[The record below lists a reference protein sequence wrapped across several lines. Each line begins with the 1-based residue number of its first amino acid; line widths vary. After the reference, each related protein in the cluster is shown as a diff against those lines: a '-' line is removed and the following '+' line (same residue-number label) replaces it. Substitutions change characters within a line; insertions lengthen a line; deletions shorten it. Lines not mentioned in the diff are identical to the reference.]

1 MKVSW
6 YISTFGGFQSIGVP
20 PKHPLVCGGIL
31 HLWNAHVNFFSFIC
45 PSSFQTWP
53 CRWGV
58 KDSQCP
64 GFSPVFWKSIGG
76 PSGTSGGVWTAV
88 SHGGKIGMSQGFHWD
103 FIGISLGFYWDFI
116 GILWVLK
123 LANGLQFRNKW
134 INLKI
139 VSGLILCVTPLIAGL
154 TWPLL
159 IAGVMPCYTPLQWA
173 TK

>member
-1 MKVSW
+1 MGFNG
-6 YISTFGGFQSIGVP
+6 IS
-20 PKHPLVCGGIL
+20 L
-31 HLWNAHVNFFSFIC
+31 
-45 PSSFQTWP
+45 
-53 CRWGV
+53 
-58 KDSQCP
+58 
-64 GFSPVFWKSIGG
+64 
-76 PSGTSGGVWTAV
+76 
-88 SHGGKIGMSQGFHWD
+88 D

-159 IAGVMPCYTPLQWA
+159 IAGVMPCYTPLQ
-173 TK
+173 

>member
-1 MKVSW
+1 MEIDENVMIYFHIWRFSIHWGTPKT
-6 YISTFGGFQSIGVP
+6 STR
-20 PKHPLVCGGIL
+20 LGGIL
-31 HLWNAHVNFFSFIC
+31 HLWNAHVKLFSFIC

-103 FIGISLGFYWDFI
+103 FIGFLWD
-116 GILWVLK
+116 LK
-123 LANGLQFRNKW
+123 LENGLQFRNSRW
-134 INLKI
+134 ISLKI
-139 VSGLILCVTPLIAGL
+139 VSGLILCVNPLIAGL

>member
-20 PKHPLVCGGIL
+20 QNHPLVCEGIL
-31 HLWNAHVNFFSFIC
+31 HLWNAHVNFLSFIC

-76 PSGTSGGVWTAV
+76 PFAVRAVAFEQQSWWENRDVAGV
-88 SHGGKIGMSQGFHWD
+88 
-103 FIGISLGFYWDFI
+103 SLGFYGI
-116 GILWVLK
+116 GGILMGIWM
-123 LANGLQFRNKW
+123 GFEWEIMR
-134 INLKI
+134 
-139 VSGLILCVTPLIAGL
+139 ILCGFNGIWMGFERDLNGIWWEVIGT
-154 TWPLL
+154 
-159 IAGVMPCYTPLQWA
+159 
-173 TK
+173 